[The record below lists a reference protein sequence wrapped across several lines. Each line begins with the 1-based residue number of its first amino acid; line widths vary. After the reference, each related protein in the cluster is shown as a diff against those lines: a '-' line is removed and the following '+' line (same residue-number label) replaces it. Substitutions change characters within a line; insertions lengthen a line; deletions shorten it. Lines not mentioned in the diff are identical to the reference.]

1 MSIPAKS
8 KYVMQTRPGARAGLT
23 LFCSPANFGSLWTRI
38 VLTEKDVDHA
48 RTEWVKPGTRP
59 HPDLVVLNP
68 TLSLPT
74 LADRDAVIYPAGII
88 CEYLDERYPHPRLTP
103 QDPAARALLR
113 MMLARME
120 QDLLPLAQ
128 AIIDEPRAT
137 QAKTLRKQLA
147 DSLTASSAYFPQR
160 GWCLGLD
167 FNLADCAW
175 GALLSQINALQIK
188 LPADPALARYAERVL
203 ARPSVQACLRQG

>member
-48 RTEWVKPGTRP
+48 RTEWVKPSTKP

-113 MMLARME
+113 MMITRME
-120 QDLLPLAQ
+120 QELLPVAQ
-128 AIIDEPRAT
+128 AIIDAPRAPA
-137 QAKTLRKQLA
+137 AKALRKQLS

-175 GALLSQINALQIK
+175 GALLSQLSALQVK
-188 LPADPALARYAERVL
+188 LPTDPLLLRYAERVL
-203 ARPSVQACLRQG
+203 ARPSIQACLR

>member
-1 MSIPAKS
+1 
-8 KYVMQTRPGARAGLT
+8 MQTRPGARAGLT
-23 LFCSPANFGSLWTRI
+23 LFCSPANFGSLWARI

-48 RTEWVKPGTRP
+48 RTEWVRPGSKP

-68 TLSLPT
+68 TLTLPT

-113 MMLARME
+113 MMLSRME
-120 QDLLPLAQ
+120 QELLPLAQ
-128 AIIDEPRAT
+128 AIIDAPRAPA
-137 QAKTLRKQLA
+137 AKAQRKQLT
-147 DSLTASSAYFPQR
+147 DSLMASSAYFPLR
-160 GWCLGLD
+160 GWCMGLD

-175 GALLSQINALQIK
+175 GALLSQLSALQIK
-188 LPADPALARYAERVL
+188 LPADPLLLRYMERVL
-203 ARPSVQACLRQG
+203 ARPSIQTCLR

>member
-1 MSIPAKS
+1 
-8 KYVMQTRPGARAGLT
+8 MQTRPGARAGLT
-23 LFCSPANFGSLWTRI
+23 LFCSPANFGSLWARI

-48 RTEWVKPGTRP
+48 RTEWVRPSSKP

-88 CEYLDERYPHPRLTP
+88 CEYLDDRYPHPRLTP

-120 QDLLPLAQ
+120 QELLPLAQ
-128 AIIDEPRAT
+128 SIIDEPRAPT
-137 QAKTLRKQLA
+137 AKAQRKRLT
-147 DSLTASSAYFPQR
+147 DSLVASSAYFPQR
-160 GWCLGLD
+160 GWCMGLE
-167 FNLADCAW
+167 FSLADCAW
-175 GALLSQINALQIK
+175 GALLSQLSALQIK
-188 LPADPALARYAERVL
+188 VPDDPQLLRYIERVL
-203 ARPSVQACLRQG
+203 ARPSVLACLR

>member
-23 LFCSPANFGSLWTRI
+23 LFCSPANFGSLWARI

-48 RTEWVKPGTRP
+48 RTEWVRPSSKP

-88 CEYLDERYPHPRLTP
+88 CEYLDDRYPHPRLTP

-120 QDLLPLAQ
+120 QELLPLAQ
-128 AIIDEPRAT
+128 SIIDEPRAPT
-137 QAKTLRKQLA
+137 AKAQRKRLT
-147 DSLTASSAYFPQR
+147 DSLVASSAYFPQR
-160 GWCLGLD
+160 GWCMGLE
-167 FNLADCAW
+167 FSLADCAW
-175 GALLSQINALQIK
+175 GALLSQLSALQIK
-188 LPADPALARYAERVL
+188 VPDDPQLLRYIERVL
-203 ARPSVQACLRQG
+203 ARPSVLACLR